1 MDETA
6 SYTDKTVLQ
15 LRNLTKSFDGT
26 TVLDSVS
33 LSIKEGEVR
42 ALLGENGAGKSTLIK
57 LVSGVYPA
65 DSGSISTQGLNLT
78 IKAPVDATRSG
89 IATVHQ
95 ELMIAPGLSVAENV
109 FLGSRVSTKFGAI
122 RWSALNREA
131 TNLLGLLGQD
141 FNVRQPVEN
150 LSAVQMTMTALARA
164 LSQDARVL
172 ILDEPTASLSDS
184 EVIQL
189 FQAIERLQKKG
200 VGILYVS
207 HRLAEV
213 FEIASTYTVLR
224 NGVNV
229 AEGSITDTDI
239 PRIINAMAGR
249 SIETAY
255 PARVMPSEQEIL
267 TVEGLCGEKVR
278 DLTFSVCEGE
288 TLGIAGLAGSG
299 RSEILRIIAG
309 AQRARAGEMSI
320 NNDNYKP
327 RSISDAHDSGV
338 VLVPQERRR
347 DGLIPGTI
355 ESNLVVTT
363 LGNLTTCGGVVVSG
377 KKSSQLAL
385 SEWKKFDIRG
395 ASVSQDVLTLSGGN
409 QQKVV
414 LAKFLAL
421 GPKILL
427 IDEPTRGVDVSTRT
441 EIYRLL
447 AKLTSNGMA
456 IVVVSS
462 ELTELLAI
470 SHRVLVMHEG
480 RQVTILDPA
489 VTNEEAALHACYGR
503 PQ

>member
-1 MDETA
+1 
-6 SYTDKTVLQ
+6 
-15 LRNLTKSFDGT
+15 
-26 TVLDSVS
+26 
-33 LSIKEGEVR
+33 
-42 ALLGENGAGKSTLIK
+42 
-57 LVSGVYPA
+57 
-65 DSGSISTQGLNLT
+65 
-78 IKAPVDATRSG
+78 
-89 IATVHQ
+89 
-95 ELMIAPGLSVAENV
+95 
-109 FLGSRVSTKFGAI
+109 
-122 RWSALNREA
+122 
-131 TNLLGLLGQD
+131 
-141 FNVRQPVEN
+141 
-150 LSAVQMTMTALARA
+150 
-164 LSQDARVL
+164 
-172 ILDEPTASLSDS
+172 
-184 EVIQL
+184 
-189 FQAIERLQKKG
+189 
-200 VGILYVS
+200 
-207 HRLAEV
+207 
-213 FEIASTYTVLR
+213 LR

-385 SEWKKFDIRG
+385 SEWTKFDIRG

>member
-1 MDETA
+1 
-6 SYTDKTVLQ
+6 
-15 LRNLTKSFDGT
+15 
-26 TVLDSVS
+26 
-33 LSIKEGEVR
+33 
-42 ALLGENGAGKSTLIK
+42 
-57 LVSGVYPA
+57 
-65 DSGSISTQGLNLT
+65 
-78 IKAPVDATRSG
+78 
-89 IATVHQ
+89 
-95 ELMIAPGLSVAENV
+95 
-109 FLGSRVSTKFGAI
+109 
-122 RWSALNREA
+122 
-131 TNLLGLLGQD
+131 
-141 FNVRQPVEN
+141 
-150 LSAVQMTMTALARA
+150 
-164 LSQDARVL
+164 
-172 ILDEPTASLSDS
+172 
-184 EVIQL
+184 
-189 FQAIERLQKKG
+189 
-200 VGILYVS
+200 
-207 HRLAEV
+207 
-213 FEIASTYTVLR
+213 
-224 NGVNV
+224 
-229 AEGSITDTDI
+229 
-239 PRIINAMAGR
+239 
-249 SIETAY
+249 
-255 PARVMPSEQEIL
+255 
-267 TVEGLCGEKVR
+267 VEGLCGEKVR

-395 ASVSQDVLTLSGGN
+395 ASVGQDVLTLSGGN